1 MPGQTQTELRRHT
14 RHTRDARHTR
24 DTRHAQHRAMATG
37 HVLQLFQPDVGGV
50 PNYVASL
57 AEGLRE
63 RGWNL
68 TVAAPSDTP
77 VLERLRNVADRT
89 IPLDTQAGAAPK
101 TDARLLG
108 ELLTLCRQT
117 RVQLIHAHSSKAG
130 ALAAVVGMASGIPTV
145 YTPHS
150 WSFQRELPRVAAR
163 AYVTVERLLGRRHA
177 RVIAVTDAERAEAER
192 TKVVDPARVQLVHT
206 GLRDAVLPDRAWA
219 RSQLGLAPDAFVV
232 GWVGRLGAQKRA
244 EHLPLLSRE
253 LLGKAQFAVL
263 GFGMPDSPIGSEL
276 TELGAVVS
284 ESAAPE
290 LIYAAA
296 DAVAVTSRWE
306 GLPLVTLEAM
316 RASLPVVG
324 YDVGGLPEQIE
335 HGVTGYL
342 VESGDLAGMAS
353 RLEELADDP
362 DKTARMGSAARE
374 RFLSRFN
381 FGRMISR
388 IEETY
393 RQVSVT

>member
-1 MPGQTQTELRRHT
+1 
-14 RHTRDARHTR
+14 
-24 DTRHAQHRAMATG
+24 
-37 HVLQLFQPDVGGV
+37 V

-57 AEGLRE
+57 AEGLSE
-63 RGWNL
+63 RGWDL

-77 VLERLRNVADRT
+77 VLDRLRNVADRT
-89 IPLDTQAGAAPK
+89 IPFDTQAGAAPK

-108 ELLTLCRQT
+108 ELLALCR
-117 RVQLIHAHSSKAG
+117 RSPVQLIHAHSSKAG
-130 ALAAVVGMASGIPTV
+130 ALAAIVGRVTGIPTV
-145 YTPHS
+145 YTPHA
-150 WSFQRELPRVAAR
+150 WSFQRELPRLAER
-163 AYVTVERLLGRRHA
+163 AFITVERMLGRRHA
-177 RVIAVTDAERAEAER
+177 RVIAVTDVERAEAKR
-192 TKVVDPARVQLVHT
+192 ARVVDPDRVQLVHT
-206 GLRDAVLPDRAWA
+206 GLRDTVLPDRAWA

-253 LLGKAQFAVL
+253 LGGKATLLVL
-263 GFGMPDSPIGSEL
+263 GFGMRDSTVGREL
-276 TELGAVVS
+276 TDLGAVVS

-324 YDVGGLPEQIE
+324 YDVGGLPEQIDHE
-335 HGVTGYL
+335 VTGYL
-342 VESGDLAGMAS
+342 VESGDLAAMAQ
-353 RLEELADDP
+353 RLTELSGDP
-362 DKTARMGSAARE
+362 DKAARMGSAARE